1 MTPSVTLPLH
11 GRFKPPFPKRPLTA
25 ASMVRL
31 FCCFHSA
38 SLVTNRLAGSTH
50 LFLCSTLW
58 SSPLLYTI
66 GLATATLQG
75 ILLLLVWSRAEANMF
90 YEFYAHGLVTVNS
103 TDLYAFNASDLGQ
116 AFAQQLKYRFPS
128 RDVWANLGRTGEP
141 GEGIAAAG
149 SAGGA
154 SFTPHVDSQAGIER
168 YNVMIQWSTH
178 HKFLPQFATHPD
190 LQVAALS
197 SCIASHR
204 IPPPPLPSS
213 HPSSPRLASPQLTY
227 LQPSLLLSP
236 AVPTASNRAP
246 PPAPAFLHP
255 LRELLILTGGVYAQ
269 LDYALLFS
277 LVMLFV
283 WIAKDAIDSLWCIA
297 GGYVV
302 TGSFIGALLQLHHD
316 NTP

>member
-1 MTPSVTLPLH
+1 
-11 GRFKPPFPKRPLTA
+11 
-25 ASMVRL
+25 MVRL

-116 AFAQQLKYRFPS
+116 AFTQQLKYRFPS

-154 SFTPHVDSQAGIER
+154 SFTPHVESQAGIER

-197 SCIASHR
+197 SRIASN
-204 IPPPPLPSS
+204 PTPSPPLPSS
-213 HPSSPRLASPQLTY
+213 LFASHRLASHRLNSPTSSHLSSYPLLYPQ
-227 LQPSLLLSP
+227 PAIELLL
-236 AVPTASNRAP
+236 
-246 PPAPAFLHP
+246 P
-255 LRELLILTGGVYAQ
+255 LQHSSILSRQLLLLTGGVYTQ